1 MCRVQNLLTSFA
13 ASLGDQAPSKD
24 EDDTMFKRTHA
35 HAAETLAALDL
46 SLATIEFDP
55 SGKILSA
62 NANFCAAMGYALSE
76 IVGQHHRMFVE
87 PAYAASPEYAA
98 FWKKL
103 GRGEFDAREYLRLG
117 KGGAEVWI
125 QASYNP
131 IRDGRGRITRIVKV
145 ASVITD
151 EKRKSAEERGKMEAI
166 SRAQAV
172 IEFTPDGQI
181 IIANDNFLGALGYA
195 LSEIQGQHH
204 RMFVESAY
212 AASAEYAEFWRKLNA
227 GEFVAAEFK
236 RVGKGGKEVWIQAS
250 YNPIF
255 DHKRRITKVVK
266 FATVVTG
273 RVNAVN
279 EIATGLEHLAQNDL
293 TYRIAGEIDPQFSKV
308 RSDFNTAM
316 SALDEAMGVV
326 ARATQ
331 SVGAGAQEISTAS
344 DDLSRRTEQQAASLE
359 ETAAALDEITA
370 TVNRSAEGA
379 RQASAAASGARAD
392 AARSGEIVSDAV
404 AAMGEIEKSSGQI
417 TSIIGVIDEI
427 AFQTNLL
434 ALNAGVEAARAGE
447 AGKGFAVVA
456 SEVRALAQRSA
467 EAAKEIKALIAS
479 STSQVARGVRLVG
492 DTGEALSTIA
502 LKVGQIDGLISE
514 IAESS
519 REQATG
525 LSEVNT
531 AVNRMDEVTQRNAAM
546 VEEANAAAASLKVE
560 SAELTDLVARFST
573 TAVSSFAAPPIRRP
587 ASRPVARASMQRPG
601 GAALAVKHDEWSEF

>member
-1 MCRVQNLLTSFA
+1 M
-13 ASLGDQAPSKD
+13 
-24 EDDTMFKRTHA
+24 MFKRSQA
-35 HAAETLAALDL
+35 HAVETLAALDR

-55 SGKILSA
+55 RGKILAA

-76 IVGQHHRMFVE
+76 IVGQHHSLFVD
-87 PAYAASPEYAA
+87 PAYAAGPEYRA
-98 FWKKL
+98 FWDKL

-131 IRDGRGRITRIVKV
+131 IRDARGQVSRIVKV

-166 SRAQAV
+166 GRAQAV

-181 IIANDNFLGALGYA
+181 LTANENFLGALGYS
-195 LSEIQGQHH
+195 LSEIQGKHH
-204 RMFVESAY
+204 RMFVDQAY
-212 AASAEYAEFWRKLNA
+212 AASAEYADFWRQLNA
-227 GEFVAAEFK
+227 GEFVAAEF
-236 RVGKGGKEVWIQAS
+236 RRIGKGGKEVWIQAS

-273 RVNAVN
+273 RVHAVA
-279 EIATGLEHLAQNDL
+279 EIAQGLEHLAHNDL
-293 TYRIAGEIDPQFSKV
+293 TYRIAREVDPQFSKV

-316 SALDEAMGVV
+316 SALDEAMSVV
-326 ARATQ
+326 ANATR
-331 SVGAGAQEISTAS
+331 SVGAGAQEISNAS
-344 DDLSRRTEQQAASLE
+344 EDLSRRTEQQAASLE

-379 RQASAAASGARAD
+379 RQASVAASGARAD
-392 AARSGEIVSDAV
+392 AARSGEIVGDAV

-479 STSQVARGVRLVG
+479 STAQVARGVRLVG
-492 DTGEALSTIA
+492 DTGEALSTIVQ
-502 LKVGQIDGLISE
+502 KVGHIDGLISE
-514 IAESS
+514 IAQSS

-531 AVNRMDEVTQRNAAM
+531 AVNKMDEVTQRNAAM
-546 VEEANAAAASLKVE
+546 VEEANAASASLKQE
-560 SAELTDLVARFST
+560 SGELTALVGRFATSGGGQV
-573 TAVSSFAAPPIRRP
+573 AAAPVEHRSAPRPVSRP
-587 ASRPVARASMQRPG
+587 ATRAPAQRPG
-601 GAALAVKHDEWSEF
+601 GAALAVKNDDWTEF